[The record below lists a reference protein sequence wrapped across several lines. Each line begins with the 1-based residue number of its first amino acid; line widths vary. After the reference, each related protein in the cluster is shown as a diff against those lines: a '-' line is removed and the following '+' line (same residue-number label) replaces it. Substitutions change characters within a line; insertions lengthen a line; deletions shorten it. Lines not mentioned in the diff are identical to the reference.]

1 MLKKLSHAGSTLF
14 VFMLLAGVLLW
25 CTCMLHIGLAEDL
38 SALNAEGDGHE
49 GHGES
54 DAREA
59 GGVWCAE
66 HNVPESA
73 CTRCDPSLAAAF
85 KAKGDWCAGHGLP
98 ESQCVACNPG
108 LKEVFQQ
115 RRAAAQV
122 ELADLEKQQ
131 CEHGKPTVRC
141 DKCRFEMGVVKLEP
155 GVAEALI
162 KSGKVEKREKV
173 KVLRLTGEVQS
184 DPTRVVD
191 VPPAAEGRVVSITG
205 LLGQPVAKGD
215 VLAVLHSAEL
225 GEARAKDLDAHAQLE
240 IAQQEH
246 DRQIRV
252 NAALT
257 DLLKRLEGSE
267 TDLVATGTKNGAAN
281 GSAAEAIGEKKY
293 KLLGAASRLRLARSV
308 YEREKELHTKDI
320 SSKAD
325 YEQARQ
331 GLQSAEA
338 EYAAAVEEVQ
348 LNMKLDQLR
357 TARALKKVRA
367 ALNVAEQ
374 RLRMYGLDDKAM
386 QEFHQAKNPARFGRL
401 EVKAPRA
408 GTIIAQTASVGKYV
422 QTTQSLYT
430 IADLSHLWVWADLYE
445 RDLAVVQARL
455 SSGKPLKAVVRV
467 LAFGNKD
474 FPGTV
479 DLAASTLDEHTRT
492 VKLRVRVENQ
502 QRMLKPGM
510 FAKIEIRVPLGEPV
524 SMVPREAVVSD
535 EGTSF
540 VFVRWKDDF
549 WVRRNVVVGRDQG
562 RFVEILHGVA
572 DADTVAVSGSFMLK
586 SDVLRAK
593 MGAGCAD

>member
-1 MLKKLSHAGSTLF
+1 MLKKLSHAGSALF
-14 VFMLLAGVLLW
+14 VFMLLAAALLW
-25 CTCMLHIGLAEDL
+25 FTGMLHIGPAEEDGH
-38 SALNAEGDGHE
+38 EGHE
-49 GHGES
+49 GHGEHEAH
-54 DAREA
+54 DAHEA
-59 GGVWCAE
+59 GGAWCAE
-66 HNVPESA
+66 HNVPESD

-98 ESQCVACNPG
+98 ESHCVKCNPG

-122 ELADLEKQQ
+122 KLSDLEKQQ
-131 CEHGKPTVRC
+131 CEHGKPAVHC
-141 DKCRFEMGVVKLEP
+141 DRCRFEVGVVKLEP
-155 GVAEALI
+155 GVAKALI

-191 VPPAAEGRVVSITG
+191 VPPAAEGRVIGITG
-205 LLGQPVAKGD
+205 LLGQRVAKGD

-225 GEARAKDLDAHAQLE
+225 GEARAKDLDAHSQLE

-252 NAALT
+252 NAALA
-257 DLLKRLEGSE
+257 DLLKRLEGGE
-267 TDLVATGTKNGAAN
+267 TDLVATGTKNGAAD
-281 GSAAEAIGEKKY
+281 GPAAEAIGEKKS

-308 YEREKELHTKDI
+308 YERELRTRDI

-331 GLQSAEA
+331 KLQSAEA
-338 EYAAAVEEVQ
+338 DYAAAVEDVQ

-357 TARALKKVRA
+357 AAGAVKKARA
-367 ALNVAEQ
+367 ALNAAEQ
-374 RLRMYGLDDKAM
+374 RLRMYGLDDKAIR
-386 QEFHQAKNPARFGRL
+386 EFHQAKSPAEFGRL
-401 EVKAPRA
+401 EVKAPRG

-422 QTTQSLYT
+422 ETTQSLYT
-430 IADLSHLWVWADLYE
+430 IADLSHLCVWADLYE
-445 RDLAVVQARL
+445 RDLAAVHATL
-455 SSGKPLKAVVRV
+455 SLGRPLEAVVRV
-467 LAFGNKD
+467 SAFRDKD
-474 FPGTV
+474 FRGMV
-479 DLAASTLDEHTRT
+479 DLAGSTLDEHTRT
-492 VKLRVRVENQ
+492 VKLRVCVENL

-510 FAKIEIRVPLGEPV
+510 FAKVEVRVPLGKPV

-535 EGTSF
+535 EGVSF

-562 RFVEILHGVA
+562 RFVEILDGVA
-572 DADTVAVSGSFMLK
+572 VADTVAVGGSFMLK

>member
-1 MLKKLSHAGSTLF
+1 MWKKLSHAGSALL

-25 CTCMLHIGLAEDL
+25 CTGMLHIGLAEDL
-38 SALNAEGDGHE
+38 AAPNVEEDGQD
-49 GHGES
+49 GYGEP

-59 GGVWCAE
+59 SGVWCAE

-115 RRAAAQV
+115 QRAAAQV
-122 ELADLEKQQ
+122 ELAYLEKQH
-131 CEHGKPTVRC
+131 CKHGKPAAHC
-141 DKCRFEMGVVKLEP
+141 SICRFEIGVVKLEP

-173 KVLRLTGEVQS
+173 KVLRLTGEVQA

-225 GEARAKDLDAHAQLE
+225 GEARAKGLDAHAQLE
-240 IAQQEH
+240 IVQQEH

-257 DLLKRLEGSE
+257 VLLKRLEGGE

-308 YEREKELHTKDI
+308 YEREKELRTKDI

-331 GLQSAEA
+331 ELQSAEA
-338 EYAAAVEEVQ
+338 EHAAAVEEAQ
-348 LNMKLDQLR
+348 LNMKLDQS
-357 TARALKKVRA
+357 RAAGAVKKARA
-367 ALNVAEQ
+367 ALNATEQ
-374 RLRMYGLDDKAM
+374 RLRMYGLDDKAI
-386 QEFHQAKNPARFGRL
+386 QDFQQAKNPLGFGRL

-445 RDLAVVQARL
+445 RDLAAVHARL
-455 SSGKPLKAVVRV
+455 SSGKPLEAVVRIST
-467 LAFGNKD
+467 FGDKE
-474 FPGTV
+474 FPGRA
-479 DLAASTLDEHTRT
+479 DLAASTMDEHTRT

-502 QRMLKPGM
+502 HRMLKPGM
-510 FAKIEIRVPLGEPV
+510 FAKIEVRVPLGEPV

-535 EGTSF
+535 EGASF

-549 WVRRNVVVGRDQG
+549 WVRRNVVVGRGQG
-562 RFVEILHGVA
+562 RFVEILDGVA
-572 DADTVAVSGSFMLK
+572 VGDTVAVGGSFMLK